1 MRPQININGPAD
13 ILDLTQ
19 AAIHT
24 SSCQPSR
31 PVLGICLGQQSTMRA
46 TSGSLLDIA
55 AGASLRG
62 CLLMLLIS
70 LLSAAA
76 SVYTE
81 WVMNHSQYSHETLNL
96 QVSSGL
102 SAPGFAFQLPYKE
115 AN

>member
-1 MRPQININGPAD
+1 
-13 ILDLTQ
+13 
-19 AAIHT
+19 
-24 SSCQPSR
+24 
-31 PVLGICLGQQSTMRA
+31 MRA